1 MIWYDKLRDMR
12 HNRSAG
18 AGLRRGALF
27 TTLAFSAV
35 LVPRLGAQD
44 AVAKYEA
51 QYENDGNPVHR
62 ARILAKLGP
71 LAVTAAGKPL
81 EAGQN
86 DQALSSLRHFRD
98 EVRDTTQALDASGVD
113 AERHPGGFKELQIGL
128 RQTIR
133 RFDDLIFALPSD
145 DRAPFEAVRSD
156 LAATQN
162 ALINELFPPSEK
174 RRKKEKE

>member
-1 MIWYDKLRDMR
+1 M
-12 HNRSAG
+12 S
-18 AGLRRGALF
+18 
-27 TTLAFSAV
+27 
-35 LVPRLGAQD
+35 
-44 AVAKYEA
+44 
-51 QYENDGNPVHR
+51 
-62 ARILAKLGP
+62 
-71 LAVTAAGKPL
+71 
-81 EAGQN
+81 
-86 DQALSSLRHFRD
+86 
-98 EVRDTTQALDASGVD
+98 
-113 AERHPGGFKELQIGL
+113 HPGGFKELQIGL